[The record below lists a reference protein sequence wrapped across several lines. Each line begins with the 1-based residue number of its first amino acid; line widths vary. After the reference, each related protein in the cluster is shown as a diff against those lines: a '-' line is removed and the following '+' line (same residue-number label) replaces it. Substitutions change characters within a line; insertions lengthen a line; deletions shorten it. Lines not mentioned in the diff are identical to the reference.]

1 MKQLLH
7 NILMQTNEEMKMSNL
22 TVYDLIAE
30 DHELWAKSIEPKMV
44 QMVIRNEINE
54 VVYFE
59 NSHINAWESL
69 VSFAKQVLA
78 CDERLQNDLEIKNDL
93 A

>member
-1 MKQLLH
+1 M
-7 NILMQTNEEMKMSNL
+7 TEL
-22 TVYDLIAE
+22 TVYDLLGE

-44 QMVIRNEINE
+44 QMVIRNESNE

-59 NSHINAWESL
+59 NSHIYAWESL

-78 CDERLQNDLEIKNDL
+78 CDERLRQEIEINE
-93 A
+93 